1 MDVELNVGLGWQDSN
16 LETVKK
22 KKKASISD
30 RMMVIF
36 Q

>member
-22 KKKASISD
+22 KKASISD